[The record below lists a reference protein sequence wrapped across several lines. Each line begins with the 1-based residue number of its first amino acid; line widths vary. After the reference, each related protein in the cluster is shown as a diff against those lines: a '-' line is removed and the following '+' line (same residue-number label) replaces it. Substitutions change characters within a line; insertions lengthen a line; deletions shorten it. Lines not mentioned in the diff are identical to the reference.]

1 MKKIKQNKSIFIFLI
16 LLFVGYTY
24 FVYTKGTDRINSPE
38 MSESAIKGRT
48 LWQENNC
55 TACHQIYG
63 LGGYLGPDLTNVY
76 RRYKDGTKVFF
87 NAGKGSMPKYNFNDT
102 EQENLLEFLK
112 SVNRSGNFPNDSV
125 IETWYGDVEIIN
137 GNNE

>member
-63 LGGYLGPDLTNVY
+63 LGGYLGPDLTNIY
-76 RRYKDGTKVFF
+76 RKYGDGTKGFF
-87 NAGKGSMPKYNFNDT
+87 NAGKGSMPKYTFT
-102 EQENLLEFLK
+102 AEEQDNLLEFLK
-112 SVNRSGNFPNDSV
+112 SVNESGNRRPDV
-125 IETWYGDVEIIN
+125 IETWYGDLEIK
-137 GNNE
+137 GVDYE